1 MSPQYRQPSVEACPE
16 TANLSSQEQPDHILN
31 QSAGVIEHPPSSAST
46 GDTQAQDPVAELQT
60 SNATLM
66 AQAPRRRS
74 RTAPV
79 CRTASVPAAGVPA
92 SSRVRSPDHSLSSS
106 MSASNKPSQDAK
118 LHAPAPRP
126 PSPSTSTLTA
136 STAKTSGSGSSSGSA
151 STVTQIPASNRRNSD
166 RDRDT
171 YKQKIR
177 PRDKQTSHSPEIHQR
192 PDVMSF
198 LQPGSPPGTRQ
209 PVQRTRGDMSSWQ
222 LADLPSRTSPTRST
236 TSSGAPSIHSD
247 VFSEPGRG
255 HETDG
260 TLSSPDRSVN
270 EDWSK
275 PMMLPAGGTSTASSY
290 HQRHQHPSMWDAG
303 PMMPPAHSNQVHDGP
318 PNGMQSQPQYLPSSF
333 DFMQHGRPEHMPMSG
348 YELLATNLSSNS
360 MGGPVIKP
368 MYRRFEFLN
377 HRLLLHLQDELAEL
391 EEQLRHLDAADTQS
405 RQYHQGVL
413 PASRRQESTS
423 SKDLHWWKTDL
434 LGKIGFKLE
443 LYNKTLVSF
452 KESQNLSAPAPAD
465 IDRYRDYLNNRQPVV
480 EPEARFLDPEDDL
493 VSLARPHSTYQ
504 APEFSSDDLQT
515 PMPRTMVFPP
525 TPNSPLSDLGSYRST
540 KVAYAH
546 DGSHRTPA
554 SSMPQIL
561 IAISAAFLL
570 PILCF
575 IVIPGYIGR
584 MAVVMI
590 VAGGLLA
597 ALLQAGVLRMGANG
611 LVGLGG
617 TQDCIL
623 CIGVYGAVMAVVAG
637 VL

>member
-66 AQAPRRRS
+66 AQAPR
-74 RTAPV
+74 P
-79 CRTASVPAAGVPA
+79 
-92 SSRVRSPDHSLSSS
+92 
-106 MSASNKPSQDAK
+106 
-118 LHAPAPRP
+118 
-126 PSPSTSTLTA
+126 
-136 STAKTSGSGSSSGSA
+136 KTSGSGSSSGSA

-198 LQPGSPPGTRQ
+198 LQPGSPP
-209 PVQRTRGDMSSWQ
+209 
-222 LADLPSRTSPTRST
+222 
-236 TSSGAPSIHSD
+236 
-247 VFSEPGRG
+247 EPGRG

>member
-1 MSPQYRQPSVEACPE
+1 
-16 TANLSSQEQPDHILN
+16 
-31 QSAGVIEHPPSSAST
+31 
-46 GDTQAQDPVAELQT
+46 
-60 SNATLM
+60 
-66 AQAPRRRS
+66 
-74 RTAPV
+74 
-79 CRTASVPAAGVPA
+79 
-92 SSRVRSPDHSLSSS
+92 
-106 MSASNKPSQDAK
+106 
-118 LHAPAPRP
+118 
-126 PSPSTSTLTA
+126 
-136 STAKTSGSGSSSGSA
+136 
-151 STVTQIPASNRRNSD
+151 
-166 RDRDT
+166 
-171 YKQKIR
+171 
-177 PRDKQTSHSPEIHQR
+177 
-192 PDVMSF
+192 
-198 LQPGSPPGTRQ
+198 
-209 PVQRTRGDMSSWQ
+209 
-222 LADLPSRTSPTRST
+222 
-236 TSSGAPSIHSD
+236 
-247 VFSEPGRG
+247 
-255 HETDG
+255 
-260 TLSSPDRSVN
+260 
-270 EDWSK
+270 
-275 PMMLPAGGTSTASSY
+275 
-290 HQRHQHPSMWDAG
+290 
-303 PMMPPAHSNQVHDGP
+303 
-318 PNGMQSQPQYLPSSF
+318 
-333 DFMQHGRPEHMPMSG
+333 
-348 YELLATNLSSNS
+348 

-405 RQYHQGVL
+405 RQYRQGVL

-423 SKDLHWWKTDL
+423 SKDLHWWKMDL

-465 IDRYRDYLNNRQPVV
+465 IDRYRDYLNNRQPIV

-493 VSLARPHSTYQ
+493 VSLARPHSTYH

-525 TPNSPLSDLGSYRST
+525 TPNSPLSDLDSCRST
-540 KVAYAH
+540 RVAYVH

-561 IAISAAFLL
+561 VAMSAAFLL